1 LELEHQVAYV
11 QQIEQLAAA
20 VVDRYCNKLFI
31 LRQMQLSQLAQK
43 ELELPLIKLTV
54 IAARILPSLKF
65 QLAVAV
71 AVNHKVALTMLQDPV
86 AVELAQQLQK
96 VAD

>member
-11 QQIEQLAAA
+11 QQIEQLAAV